1 MDTTQ
6 LQTLESV
13 INKNLD
19 AFTAKMNEEIKNA
32 GSVAQETKAANQ
44 ATDAKLLEV
53 QTEIAKLAQK
63 QIELETASKRI
74 VANGEKA
81 KSFFDHIM
89 DAATAADVTKMFE
102 QSKAGQFQVK
112 TTMTTAANLLG
123 EAIRPERLPG
133 IIYPTPALT
142 RVRQVLPVLPLNN
155 TNGVEWMIET
165 GYTSNA
171 STVSD
176 GSNKPEDDLVINT
189 ESIPARTIATT
200 MRLHKNMLADL
211 PLLSSYLASRGV
223 DSVMDV
229 EDAQLLYGD
238 GNTPNLTGIL
248 TNSLSAFN
256 PFNLYAAMVAQGNRG
271 AGYYDILRF
280 AILQARLSN
289 LRPSAILLSP
299 ADKAVI
305 DTLQI
310 QDGAYRRQPD
320 GTVLVNNIWGLPVA
334 EVDAMNAGEFAVVT
348 AGAASIFER
357 EGMTIGFF
365 EQDRD
370 NVQKN
375 LVTVRIEERILV
387 ATQRPEGIITGEF
400 SDYLNK
406 YAS

>member
-19 AFTAKMNEEIKNA
+19 AFTAKMNEEIKHA
-32 GSVAQETKAANQ
+32 GSAAEETKSAIQ

-74 VANGEKA
+74 VANGERS
-81 KSFFDHIM
+81 KSFSEHIM
-89 DAATAADVTKMFE
+89 EAATLADVTKMFE

-112 TTMTTAANLLG
+112 ATMTTAANLLNDT
-123 EAIRPERLPG
+123 IRPERLPG
-133 IIYPTPALT
+133 VIYPMPSMT
-142 RVRQVLPVLPLNN
+142 RVRQVLPGLPLNN
-155 TNGVEWMIET
+155 TNGVEWMVET

-171 STVSD
+171 DTVSD
-176 GSNKPEDDLVINT
+176 GSNKPEDDLTIDT

-211 PLLSSYLASRGV
+211 PLLSSYLATRGV

-229 EDAQLLYGD
+229 EDDQLLYGN

-289 LRPSAILLSP
+289 LRPNAILLSP

-334 EVDAMNAGEFAVVT
+334 EVDAMNAGEFAIVT

-387 ATQRPEGIITGEF
+387 ATQRPEGIVTGEF

>member
-19 AFTAKMNEEIKNA
+19 AFTAKMNEEIKHA
-32 GSVAQETKAANQ
+32 GSAAEETKSAIQ
-44 ATDAKLLEV
+44 ATDAKLFEV
-53 QTEIAKLAQK
+53 QIEIAKLAQK

-74 VANGEKA
+74 VANGERS
-81 KSFFDHIM
+81 KSFSEHIM
-89 DAATAADVTKMFE
+89 EAATLADVTKMFE

-112 TTMTTAANLLG
+112 ATMTTAANLLNDT
-123 EAIRPERLPG
+123 IRPERLPG
-133 IIYPTPALT
+133 VIYPMPSMT

-155 TNGVEWMIET
+155 TNGVEWMVET

-171 STVSD
+171 DTVSD
-176 GSNKPEDDLVINT
+176 GSNKPEDDLTIDT

-211 PLLSSYLASRGV
+211 PLLSSYLATRGV

-229 EDAQLLYGD
+229 EDDQLLYGN

-289 LRPSAILLSP
+289 LRPNAILLSP

-334 EVDAMNAGEFAVVT
+334 EVDAMNAGEFAIVT

-387 ATQRPEGIITGEF
+387 ATQRPEGIVTGEF